1 MPIYQIDNKKIVPI
15 QRKIIADLYLYEQ
28 RNLRTLLKT
37 QIEVISQDTLI
48 IAEEIEEWDDSQ
60 KIDLL
65 GIDKS
70 ANLVV
75 IKLLPKNDDHIHLK
89 SIQRA
94 SIASTLNFEKIVDFH
109 QSYLD
114 KTGIKGDAA
123 TRILGFLGWTKHNED
138 NFAQKVRIVLA
149 SEDLS
154 GKLTRT
160 VMWLNKSGLDIRC
173 VRIHLY
179 SYNEQ
184 TLVDIQTIIPIPAFG
199 SNCQVPKENTNTP
212 KIDKKSGKNMKFDVF
227 IDGQYYHSQT
237 KRGTMFR
244 LVSRILQSGITPQ
257 QVIDVIPSRKNKL
270 FHVIEGKVSGQQA
283 YQEIIKN
290 YRGLKYPNAKRYF
303 CKDNEVFYIEGK
315 TYLFT
320 NQWGNETMEAVNL
333 LKEAFPFLK
342 IKVRPTESSD

>member
-1 MPIYQIDNKKIVPI
+1 MPIYQIDNKIVPI

-114 KTGIKGDAA
+114 KTGIKGEAA
-123 TRILGFLGWTKHNED
+123 TRILGFLGWTILDENI
-138 NFAQKVRIVLA
+138 FAKKVRIVLA
-149 SEDLS
+149 SEDFS
-154 GKLTRT
+154 REQTST
-160 VMWLNKSGLDIRC
+160 VMWLNKYGLDIRC
-173 VRIHLY
+173 VRINLY
-179 SYNEQ
+179 PYNEQ
-184 TLVDIQTIIPIPAFG
+184 TLVDIQTIIPIPDFG
-199 SNCQVPKENTNTP
+199 SNYQVPKEHTNTS
-212 KIDKKSGKNMKFDVF
+212 KIDKKSGKKMKYDVI
-227 IDGQYYHSQT
+227 IDGQYFHSQT

-244 LVSRILQSGITPQ
+244 LVSKILQSGITPQ
-257 QVIDVIPSRKNKL
+257 QVIDAIPSRKNKL
-270 FHVIEGKVSGQQA
+270 FHVIEGRVSGEQA
-283 YQEIIKN
+283 YQEIIKK
-290 YRGLKYPNAKRYF
+290 YRGFKFPNAKRYF

-315 TYLFT
+315 TYLLT
-320 NQWGNETMEAVNL
+320 NQWSDKTFDAVNF
-333 LKEAFPFLK
+333 LKEAFPHLK
-342 IKVRPTESSD
+342 ITVKPTESSD